1 MPLRTSDAYWRGTLD
16 DIAETIR
23 RGIRSGDAKVRQ
35 GAAAMPAF
43 GRDGIL
49 KRPDIEHVAGFV
61 PSLVGLRLG
70 PKIDLAAG
78 KQILPTIPGEPRN
91 LT

>member
-1 MPLRTSDAYWRGTLD
+1 
-16 DIAETIR
+16 
-23 RGIRSGDAKVRQ
+23 
-35 GAAAMPAF
+35 MPAS

-49 KRPDIEHVAGFV
+49 KRPDIEHVASFV
-61 PSLVGLRLG
+61 PSLVGVRLG

-78 KQILPTIPGEPRN
+78 KQILPTIPGEPRK

>member
-1 MPLRTSDAYWRGTLD
+1 MTDADLSSLKAVSSASVGRNC
-16 DIAETIR
+16 APCH
-23 RGIRSGDAKVRQ
+23 
-35 GAAAMPAF
+35 AAMPAF

-49 KRPDIEHVAGFV
+49 KRPDIEHVASFV